1 MRKKG
6 ILWELAAIGG
16 VIARLNLVNQEER
29 ADETRLHQAMSH
41 FTLIRCR
48 AEFRIHLLY
57 NSVAGTDHG
66 KTSKS

>member
-41 FTLIRCR
+41 FTLI
-48 AEFRIHLLY
+48 
-57 NSVAGTDHG
+57 SAGLSSESICCTIL
-66 KTSKS
+66 